1 MTKVLMKNFWKGK
14 RRINM
19 KIIFM
24 GTPRYAEIVLKK
36 LIDSKHQIV
45 AVVCNPD
52 KPVGRKHIITPPE
65 TKVLAK
71 NYDIPVYQFNK
82 IRVDGV
88 EKLKSIDADIM
99 VTAAYGQILSQAIL
113 DITRFGVYNVH
124 ASVLPKYRGS
134 SPIQWSLI
142 NGEKNIGV
150 TILKTLAGL
159 DNGPILLTK
168 ETPIL
173 PDDTVESLMEK
184 LANIGGDLLLKGLD
198 LLESG
203 KYNLVEQNEEEMTY
217 FPMLKKENSNIDFS
231 QTAEKVSNFVRGMA
245 EWPVAVTNICG
256 VKTKVYKAQEVFYLE
271 NQPFKEWQV
280 VCANNKQGLIV
291 KCGNGSFV
299 RLCEIEP
306 QNGKKMRDTDFLNGR
321 KIAVGTELLKVNFY

>member
-1 MTKVLMKNFWKGK
+1 
-14 RRINM
+14 M

-24 GTPRYAEIVLKK
+24 GTPHYAGIVLNK
-36 LIDSKHQIV
+36 LINSRHQVV

-65 TKVLAK
+65 TKVIAK
-71 NYDIPVYQFNK
+71 EHNIPVYQFK
-82 IRVDGV
+82 KVRVDGV
-88 EKLKSIDADIM
+88 ETLKSIDADIM
-99 VTAAYGQILSQAIL
+99 ITAAYGQILSQEIL
-113 DITRFGVYNVH
+113 DITKFGVYNVH

-168 ETPIL
+168 DTQIL
-173 PDDTVESLMEK
+173 PEDSVSSLMEK
-184 LANIGGDLLLKGLD
+184 LADIGGDLLLEGLD

-203 KYNLVEQNEEEMTY
+203 KYTLVDQNEEEMTY
-217 FPMLKKENSNIDFS
+217 YPMLKKENSNIDFS
-231 QTAEKVSNFVRGMA
+231 LTAQEVSNFVRGMA

-256 VKTKVYKAQEVFYLE
+256 IKTKVYKAEEVFYLE
-271 NQPFKEWQV
+271 TQSFEEGQV

-291 KCGNGSFV
+291 KCGQNTFV
-299 RLCEIEP
+299 RLCQIEP
-306 QNGKKMRDTDFLNGR
+306 QNSKVMRDCDFLNGR
-321 KIAVGTELLKVNFY
+321 KIPVGTKLLNVNFDK